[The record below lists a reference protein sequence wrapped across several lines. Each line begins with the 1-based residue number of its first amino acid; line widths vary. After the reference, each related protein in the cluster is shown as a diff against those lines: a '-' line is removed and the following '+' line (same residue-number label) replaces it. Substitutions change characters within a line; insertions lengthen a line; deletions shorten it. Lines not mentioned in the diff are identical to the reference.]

1 MGSKVFCYARVSTD
15 EQNADM
21 QVDALKTAGVPSEN
35 VFIDHYTGKTMQ
47 RPQWKR
53 LYDQLREGDKLVIWK
68 LDRLGRSTVDLLMIL
83 DHLQK
88 NNVGFRS
95 LTEGFDTTTSQGK
108 LFASVFA
115 AFAEYERNIIV
126 ERTKEGLAS
135 AKKRGSVFGRPK
147 KVDIALIR
155 QALALN
161 ETPDMPTAK
170 ILKKLGVSRA
180 TYYRALAE
188 GRKLHIEISVDGTA

>member
-1 MGSKVFCYARVSTD
+1 MASKVFGYARVSTD

-21 QVDALKTAGVPSEN
+21 QVDALKNAGVPSEN
-35 VFIDHYTGKTMQ
+35 IFIDHYTGKTMD
-47 RPQWKR
+47 RPEWQR
-53 LYDQLREGDKLVIWK
+53 LYDQLRDGDTLVIWK
-68 LDRLGRSTVDLLMIL
+68 LDRLGRSTVNLLMIL
-83 DHLQK
+83 DELQK
-88 NNVGFRS
+88 KNVGFRS

-108 LFASVFA
+108 LFASIFA

-135 AKKRGSVFGRPK
+135 AKKKGSTFGRPK
-147 KVDIALIR
+147 KVDSALIAA
-155 QALALN
+155 ALALN
-161 ETPDMPTAK
+161 EAPDMPTAK

-188 GRKLHIEISVDGTA
+188 GRRLEVFSDQND